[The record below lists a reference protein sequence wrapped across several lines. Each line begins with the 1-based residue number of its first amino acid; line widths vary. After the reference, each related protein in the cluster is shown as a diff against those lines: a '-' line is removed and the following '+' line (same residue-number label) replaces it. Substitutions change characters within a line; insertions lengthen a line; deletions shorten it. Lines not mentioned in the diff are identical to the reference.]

1 MAFLINMIGDSY
13 LVFVEIFKNSLN
25 LNINFTPDAPMG
37 MRRAFGARCSMFFA
51 VDWNSTSRPLI
62 SPL

>member
-1 MAFLINMIGDSY
+1 MIGDLR

-25 LNINFTPDAPMG
+25 LNIFATPDAPMG
-37 MRRAFGARCSMFFA
+37 MRRAFGAQCSMFFA
-51 VDWNSTSRPLI
+51 VDWNSTSCPLI